1 MRSTDAAPMPACAS
15 GQALRP
21 RRARGVTL
29 IEVLVAI
36 VITSL
41 GVLTLAGT
49 QAAALRQAKQSQH
62 RAVALLLAG
71 DLAERMRA
79 NHAQGGAAAGYGYQA
94 DYATQAG
101 PASKAPTAPT
111 PACDS
116 AGDNC
121 DAGQLAAADLYGW
134 RLAVRDLLPGGAV
147 YLLPDADTGG
157 AVDLWVAWNEPA
169 VLAPDEVSRTSGSM
183 ECPSG
188 LSAAA
193 TPTVRC
199 MFLRVQL

>member
-1 MRSTDAAPMPACAS
+1 MLIMTRR
-15 GQALRP
+15 GFRP

-49 QAAALRQAKQSQH
+49 QVTALRQAKQSQN
-62 RAVALLLAG
+62 RAVAVLLAG

-79 NHAQGGAAAGYGYQA
+79 NHAVGGTPAPYAYQV
-94 DYATQAG
+94 DYVTQAG
-101 PASKAPTAPT
+101 PTSQAPTVPT
-111 PACDS
+111 PACDT
-116 AGDNC
+116 AADNC
-121 DAGQLAAADLYGW
+121 SAAQMAAADLYGW
-134 RLAVRDLLPGGAV
+134 RLAARDLLPGGAV
-147 YLLPDADTGG
+147 YLLPDPNTGD
-157 AVDLWVAWNEPA
+157 ALDVWVAWNEPA
-169 VLAPDEVSRTSGSM
+169 VLSKDEVSRTSGSM

-199 MFLRVQL
+199 LFLRVQL

>member
-1 MRSTDAAPMPACAS
+1 MRIVTCRPVI
-15 GQALRP
+15 RP

-36 VITSL
+36 VIASL

-49 QAAALRQAKQSQH
+49 QVTALRQAKQSQH

-79 NHAQGGAAAGYGYQA
+79 NPAVTATPAYAYQV
-94 DYATQAG
+94 DYVTQAG
-101 PASKAPTAPT
+101 PTSAAPTAPA
-111 PACDS
+111 PACD
-116 AGDNC
+116 AATDNC
-121 DAGQLAAADLYGW
+121 TAAQVAAADLYGW
-134 RLAVRDLLPGGAV
+134 RLAARALLPGGAV
-147 YLLPDADTGG
+147 YVLPDPLTGG

-169 VLAPDEVSRTSGSM
+169 VQSQDEVARTQGSL

-193 TPTVRC
+193 TLTVRC
-199 MFLRVQL
+199 LFLRVQL